1 MLEDRVHKVNKGLV
15 RISEVEWTDVIH
27 TRRDWRKQM
36 RGRRL
41 SMDWDR
47 YSWKMGY
54 NKIILLNSSIS
65 FSISCDVVTVTC
77 DQLMNSCHAL
87 SRHTS

>member
-1 MLEDRVHKVNKGLV
+1 MLEDRVHRVNKGSV

-27 TRRDWRKQM
+27 TRRGWEEQM

-47 YSWKMGY
+47 YSWKIGY
-54 NKIILLNSSIS
+54 NNVILLDSSI
-65 FSISCDVVTVTC
+65 FLYI
-77 DQLMNSCHAL
+77 M
-87 SRHTS
+87 